1 MPDNTHFHQPKYG
14 HQLPHDPF
22 NAIMRGGGAAD
33 YFSVS
38 ELQKFQLFRAK

>member
-1 MPDNTHFHQPKYG
+1 MPENVHLYQPKDG

-22 NAIMRGGGAAD
+22 NVIMRGGGAED